1 MIKAAFFNAKSL
13 EVNNYLITF
22 ATEQLLIRQW

>member
-1 MIKAAFFNAKSL
+1 MIKAAFLTLKVL

-22 ATEQLLIRQW
+22 ATELLLIRQW